1 MLGFNIENMSISDK
15 ISLLQNLKMDIRNN
29 EDIIEQDGISINFIR
44 YLDTLNPQSYGFK
57 IEKAVMNFLKY
68 KRNPS
73 AAGIGDFYDEKN
85 NVNIEFKASINNS
98 DKKQKLNLVQIRV
111 WEKTHFLVLGIVFKN
126 DNIYLFPFYLN
137 NLQMRREI
145 NKIGGLSHGS
155 LSLNS
160 NLNYNKKE
168 CSIRINISRYDDNF
182 RRWFRLYKTDLFDD
196 LTNNGFIIPK
206 QLNHFV
212 F

>member
-1 MLGFNIENMSISDK
+1 
-15 ISLLQNLKMDIRNN
+15 
-29 EDIIEQDGISINFIR
+29 
-44 YLDTLNPQSYGFK
+44 
-57 IEKAVMNFLKY
+57 
-68 KRNPS
+68 
-73 AAGIGDFYDEKN
+73 
-85 NVNIEFKASINNS
+85 
-98 DKKQKLNLVQIRV
+98 
-111 WEKTHFLVLGIVFKN
+111 
-126 DNIYLFPFYLN
+126 
-137 NLQMRREI
+137 MRREI